1 VEGEISEKAVVL
13 LSGGIDSTVTL
24 YLARREFVCSCIIF
38 DYGQRHRKEIHSAK
52 SIAEITGCEYKLV
65 KFNLP
70 WDGSALLDGGCAIP
84 KNRLPQQMK
93 EGIPPTYVPARNT
106 IFLSFA
112 LSFAETIGASLIFIG
127 ANHID
132 YSGYPDCRPSYF
144 EAYEELIKLGT
155 KVGVEGKRIRI
166 EAPLIEKTKGEIIT
180 LGAKLGV
187 PFDKTWSCY
196 EGGEF
201 PCGGCD
207 SCLLRTKGFAE
218 AKVDD
223 PLLLK
228 VRDGGS
234 KSRV

>member
-1 VEGEISEKAVVL
+1 M
-13 LSGGIDSTVTL
+13 
-24 YLARREFVCSCIIF
+24 
-38 DYGQRHRKEIHSAK
+38 
-52 SIAEITGCEYKLV
+52 SIAENTGCEYKLV

-70 WDGSALLDGGCAIP
+70 WCGSALLDEGGAIP
-84 KNRLPQQMK
+84 KNRIPQQMK
-93 EGIPPTYVPARNT
+93 EEIPPTYVPARNT

-144 EAYEELIKLGT
+144 EVYEELIKLGT
-155 KVGVEGKRIRI
+155 KVGVEGKSIRI
-166 EAPLIEKTKGEIIT
+166 EAPLIEKTKGEIIA
-180 LGAKLGV
+180 LGAELGV

-207 SCLLRTKGFAE
+207 SCLLRAKGFAE

-228 VRDGGS
+228 VRDGGRS